1 MALRLWLV
9 AAMAADNANVAVGG
23 YEAIC
28 HEFISQALVC
38 FEEEIT
44 ESKRQFAA
52 LSEVRR
58 QTVDSEH

>member
-1 MALRLWLV
+1 
-9 AAMAADNANVAVGG
+9 MAADNANVAVGG

-52 LSEVRR
+52 LSEVRKKII
-58 QTVDSEH
+58 DLKH

>member
-1 MALRLWLV
+1 MWLM
-9 AAMAADNANVAVGG
+9 AAMAADNASVMVGG

-28 HEFISQALVC
+28 HEFLSQALVC

-52 LSEVRR
+52 LTEVLH
-58 QTVDSEH
+58 SH